1 MTRLSPASAWGKHG
15 GHASESAGRWK
26 KHLGCVLIFWWSPGG
41 PWSPAGLLVVSRWP
55 PADLLGSSGGFRLL
69 ISCQPPA
76 GGLLVVSCGSAGGP
90 LVVSSRLVLVV
101 VVTSSGRRGGH
112 VLAVVLVMVVV
123 QLDHCLGIY
132 IGLTSNHH
140 FHLSNDQYHHQYNK
154 DVGETHS
161 QHGLLLMTL
170 VDIRARLCWSPQIAR
185 GHTSGKP
192 RVHEAVCN
200 RAHAHK
206 PEPGDKL

>member
-1 MTRLSPASAWGKHG
+1 MTRLSPANAWGKHG

-55 PADLLGSSGGFRLL
+55 PADLLGSSGGPRRPPVDLL
-69 ISCQPPA
+69 PAPGGWSA
-76 GGLLVVSCGSAGGP
+76 GGFLRSAGGP

-154 DVGETHS
+154 YVGERIVN
-161 QHGLLLMTL
+161 M
-170 VDIRARLCWSPQIAR
+170 ACF
-185 GHTSGKP
+185 
-192 RVHEAVCN
+192 
-200 RAHAHK
+200 
-206 PEPGDKL
+206 